1 MSEQSKVV
9 KKAEL
14 TSASKFSAIGI
25 LKNFWQNYNY
35 VIIFMGIF
43 IAFLIINGS
52 QTSWTSVTNI
62 LLHSAILGTIA
73 LGMGL
78 VVLTGDI
85 DLSVGS
91 SFVFIGGITIMFYN
105 AAGGNIILTLI
116 CAVIL
121 GAACG
126 FINGLLVGK
135 LKMPSFIVTL
145 ATMLIFRSVSQYMM
159 NEIGETRYRIDAA
172 KNSYNSLFN
181 FGNGNILTISNIA
194 IVLLIVAVI
203 VIYVTTSTKF
213 GKNVYAVGSN
223 ENAAKLAGVNVNWT
237 RILVFIICGLLV
249 GLAAFLK
256 IAKDTSFDPATSG
269 KNFELYAISAVVIGG
284 ISMSGGKG
292 KITGII
298 FGTMSFTI
306 IDKIITAL
314 GMNALL
320 NDSVKGMILLIAVGF
335 QMIKRQSKS

>member
-1 MSEQSKVV
+1 MSEQSKNQD
-9 KKAEL
+9 KAAVL
-14 TSASKFSAIGI
+14 HNKVIKD
-25 LKNFWQNYNY
+25 LKNIWQHYNY
-35 VIIFMGIF
+35 IIIFIGIF
-43 IAFLIINGS
+43 ITFLIVNGS
-52 QTSWTSVTNI
+52 QTSWTSITNI

-73 LGMGL
+73 LGMGI

-91 SFVFIGGITIMFYN
+91 SFVFVGGITIIFYN
-105 AAGGNIILTLI
+105 IVGSIFATVL
-116 CAVIL
+116 CAVLL

-126 FINGLLVGK
+126 LLNGLLVGK

-145 ATMLIFRSVSQYMM
+145 ATMLIFRSISQYMM
-159 NEIGETRYRIDAA
+159 NVMGVTRYRIDAT
-172 KNSYNSLFN
+172 KSSYEKLFHY
-181 FGNGNILTISNIA
+181 GNGNILTIYNLA
-194 IVLLIVAVI
+194 ILFLILSI
-203 VIYVTTSTKF
+203 FIIYITTSTKF

-223 ENAAKLAGVNVNWT
+223 ERAAKLAGVNVNWT
-237 RILVFIICGLLV
+237 RIGVFVICGILV

-269 KNFELYAISAVVIGG
+269 KNFELYAIAAVVIGG

-298 FGTMSFTI
+298 FGTMSFTL
-306 IDKIITAL
+306 IDKIITAM

-320 NDSVKGMILLIAVGF
+320 NDSVKGMILLTAVGL
-335 QMIKRQSKS
+335 QMIKKRSNT

>member
-1 MSEQSKVV
+1 MSKH
-9 KKAEL
+9 KKTTTAAKAVIHHSNE
-14 TSASKFSAIGI
+14 IGMF
-25 LKNFWQNYNY
+25 KNLWLQYNY
-35 VIIFMGIF
+35 IIIFFGIF
-43 IAFLIINGS
+43 IAFVIVNGS
-52 QTSWTSVTNI
+52 QTTWTSITNI
-62 LLHSAILGTIA
+62 FLHSAILGTIA
-73 LGMGL
+73 LGMGI

-91 SFVFIGGITIMFYN
+91 SFVLIGGITILFYN
-105 AAGGNIILTLI
+105 QVGSIFATALCAIL
-116 CAVIL
+116 L

-126 FINGLLVGK
+126 LVNGMLVGK

-145 ATMLIFRSVSQYMM
+145 ATMLITRSVSQYMM
-159 NEIGETRYRIDAA
+159 NELGETRYRIDATI
-172 KNSYNSLFN
+172 KGYDNLFG
-181 FGNGNILTISNIA
+181 FGNRNVLTISNLA
-194 IVLLIVAVI
+194 ILFLLLALLI
-203 VIYVTTSTKF
+203 IYVTSSTKF

-223 ENAAKLAGVNVNWT
+223 ERAAKLAGVNVNGT
-237 RILVFIICGLLV
+237 RIMVFVICGMLV

-269 KNFELYAISAVVIGG
+269 KNFELYAIAAVVIGG

-320 NDSVKGMILLIAVGF
+320 NDTVKGVILLVAVGL
-335 QMIKRQSKS
+335 QMVKKRSNN